1 MSLESLREL
10 SLEKKG
16 LGLWLQN
23 HSEYLMKIKPVGGL
37 LDKFEENP
45 LFQLKECLS
54 GSSLGLSDHIDVLK
68 VKSRTHLMAEEDE
81 RNEEAYIME

>member
-1 MSLESLREL
+1 MSLESLRGL
-10 SLEKKG
+10 SLEKEG
-16 LGLWLQN
+16 LGLLLQN
-23 HSEYLMKIKPVGGL
+23 HSEYLMKIKPVGGR

-54 GSSLGLSDHIDVLK
+54 GSSVGLADHINALK
-68 VKSRTHLMAEEDE
+68 VKSRTHPMAEEDE